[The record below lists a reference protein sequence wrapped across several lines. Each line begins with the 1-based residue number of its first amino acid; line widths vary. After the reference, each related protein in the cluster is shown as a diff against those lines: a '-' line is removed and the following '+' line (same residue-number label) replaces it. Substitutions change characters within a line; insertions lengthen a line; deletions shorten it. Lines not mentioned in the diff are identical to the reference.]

1 MIELTETAQE
11 LLDGPNTAY
20 VATVMKDGSPQV
32 SPMWVDRED
41 GYVLL
46 NTIIGRVKEKNLR
59 RDPRIA
65 LTVPENGNPLRKIE
79 IRGRVVEF
87 TEGQPADDHID
98 RLSLKFTGEPEY
110 QWGEPG
116 QRRVML
122 RIEPESLSEYV

>member
-1 MIELTETAQE
+1 MIELTEAAQE

-20 VATVMKDGSPQV
+20 VATVMADGSPQV

-41 GYVLL
+41 GYILL
-46 NTIIGRVKEKNLR
+46 NTVIGRVKEKNLR

-65 LTVPENGNPLRKIE
+65 LTIPEDGNPLRKIE

-87 TEGQPADDHID
+87 TEGQAADDHID
-98 RLSLKFTGEPEY
+98 RLSLKFTGESEY

-116 QRRVML
+116 QQRVML
-122 RIEPESLSEYV
+122 RVEPEQLAEQV